1 MPRKGLA
8 ASARRA
14 RERAESRA
22 DSASSS
28 ESGPGSQSGSESE
41 SDSGPPTAGPRSGPM
56 PVTVRR
62 LQCPGCGKTFPSVSL
77 LRRHRN
83 SHRLAYPDC
92 REASR
97 REKWP
102 RLLAQGRAA
111 GAEWDSDEMQDQLEV
126 MLGGGP
132 NVDLPPGHGAVPNS
146 IMQPRDRVS
155 DARARRR
162 LRS

>member
-41 SDSGPPTAGPRSGPM
+41 SDSGPPTAM
-56 PVTVRR
+56 PVRR

-162 LRS
+162 RRS

>member
-14 RERAESRA
+14 RKRTESRA

-41 SDSGPPTAGPRSGPM
+41 SDSGPPTAGPRTGPM
-56 PVTVRR
+56 PVRR

-162 LRS
+162 RRS

>member
-41 SDSGPPTAGPRSGPM
+41 SDSGPPTAM
-56 PVTVRR
+56 PVRR

-83 SHRLAYPDC
+83 SHRLANPDC

-162 LRS
+162 RRS

>member
-14 RERAESRA
+14 RERAGSRA

-41 SDSGPPTAGPRSGPM
+41 SDSGPPTAM
-56 PVTVRR
+56 PVRR

-162 LRS
+162 RRS